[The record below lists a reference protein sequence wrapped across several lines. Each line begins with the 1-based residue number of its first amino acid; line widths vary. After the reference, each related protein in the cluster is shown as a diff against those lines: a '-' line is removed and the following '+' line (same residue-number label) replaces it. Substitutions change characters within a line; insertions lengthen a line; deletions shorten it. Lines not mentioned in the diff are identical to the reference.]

1 MKKVLVVILMVMIP
15 VMVFGMDFSYSGLL
29 RTRTTQISDTENY
42 YDHEMWGGEFN
53 PSNGEPDT
61 MTYSDYRLRLF
72 TNATFSD
79 ALNLVW
85 GIEVNG
91 VWGDE
96 YQNRDEVS
104 VQTKH
109 LYLDFTPD
117 MVDMLKI
124 RVGLQPF
131 KDVYQGAIFDEDA
144 VGVTVMPELD
154 FADFMV
160 GYFVFHDEE
169 VNGGDSY
176 RFYTFDAAKDFGAF
190 NVKAEVLYAK
200 DDYESLKS
208 LYYGI
213 VLNYTQ
219 DNIEAGAHYVYND
232 NTYYVDNYDD
242 RGHFIYGFAK
252 YTFNEKMAVKLHLGM
267 SPGDITDDDDYVS
280 FMALKPYFNPY
291 GLEYLYAGKV
301 MDEQKVI
308 SSPGYDKEGWA
319 VAGQN
324 VFAANVTYDMFY
336 LNAGMITM
344 IQDDE
349 SESFGTEI
357 DLGMDM
363 PLVEGLDFS
372 AVYAIFMPGD
382 YFENTDTAHEL
393 SAKLQYNF

>member
-1 MKKVLVVILMVMIP
+1 
-15 VMVFGMDFSYSGLL
+15 
-29 RTRTTQISDTENY
+29 
-42 YDHEMWGGEFN
+42 
-53 PSNGEPDT
+53 
-61 MTYSDYRLRLF
+61 
-72 TNATFSD
+72 
-79 ALNLVW
+79 
-85 GIEVNG
+85 
-91 VWGDE
+91 
-96 YQNRDEVS
+96 
-104 VQTKH
+104 
-109 LYLDFTPD
+109 
-117 MVDMLKI
+117 
-124 RVGLQPF
+124 
-131 KDVYQGAIFDEDA
+131 
-144 VGVTVMPELD
+144 
-154 FADFMV
+154 
-160 GYFVFHDEE
+160 
-169 VNGGDSY
+169 
-176 RFYTFDAAKDFGAF
+176 
-190 NVKAEVLYAK
+190 
-200 DDYESLKS
+200 
-208 LYYGI
+208 
-213 VLNYTQ
+213 
-219 DNIEAGAHYVYND
+219 
-232 NTYYVDNYDD
+232 
-242 RGHFIYGFAK
+242 
-252 YTFNEKMAVKLHLGM
+252 M

>member
-160 GYFVFHDEE
+160 ILYFMTKRSMEGIHT
-169 VNGGDSY
+169 DS
-176 RFYTFDAAKDFGAF
+176 TH
-190 NVKAEVLYAK
+190 L
-200 DDYESLKS
+200 
-208 LYYGI
+208 
-213 VLNYTQ
+213 TQ
-219 DNIEAGAHYVYND
+219 PKI
-232 NTYYVDNYDD
+232 
-242 RGHFIYGFAK
+242 
-252 YTFNEKMAVKLHLGM
+252 L
-267 SPGDITDDDDYVS
+267 
-280 FMALKPYFNPY
+280 AL
-291 GLEYLYAGKV
+291 L
-301 MDEQKVI
+301 M
-308 SSPGYDKEGWA
+308 
-319 VAGQN
+319 
-324 VFAANVTYDMFY
+324 
-336 LNAGMITM
+336 
-344 IQDDE
+344 
-349 SESFGTEI
+349 
-357 DLGMDM
+357 
-363 PLVEGLDFS
+363 
-372 AVYAIFMPGD
+372 
-382 YFENTDTAHEL
+382 
-393 SAKLQYNF
+393 